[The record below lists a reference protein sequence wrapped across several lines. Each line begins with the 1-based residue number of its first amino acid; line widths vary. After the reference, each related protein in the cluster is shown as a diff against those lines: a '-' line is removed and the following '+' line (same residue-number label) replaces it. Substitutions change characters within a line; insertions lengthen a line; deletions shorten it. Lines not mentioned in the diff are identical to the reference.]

1 MKHDFSIYLVL
12 NMFFLGKPSP
22 VSQSQ
27 RCIDLSMQS
36 GNLIALKPQ
45 PMARGTESFCDTSKH
60 SLLFDWYSGFM
71 SPLAW
76 YLEMNGCCNL
86 LLVSATKATK
96 DE

>member
-1 MKHDFSIYLVL
+1 MKHGFSTYLVL
-12 NMFFLGKPSP
+12 NMFSLGKLSP
-22 VSQSQ
+22 VSKSQ
-27 RCIDLSMQS
+27 RCIDLSMQL
-36 GNLIALKPQ
+36 GNLIALKPH
-45 PMARGTESFCDTSKH
+45 PMARGTENFCDTSKY

-76 YLEMNGCCNL
+76 YLEMNGCNL